1 MTSTPSPSPT
11 PTNSG
16 QLIVHDL
23 LHDIWAGLTSSPIVL
38 GLLVLLAVG
47 ALVRSARQIRW
58 ASVPRDP
65 LRRFSRTDKTAIL
78 ARAAGR
84 CERHGLLTGR
94 CRLTTGLEADHVHP
108 HSKGGRTSLTNG
120 QALCKRHNRQK
131 SARVPYRR
139 ELKRL
144 AKRRLVYYPPNVTGM
159 VTRPTRHA
167 ARTAE
172 HR

>member
-11 PTNSG
+11 PTKPG

-23 LHDIWAGLTSSPIVL
+23 LHGIWAGVTSSPIVL

-47 ALVRSARQIRW
+47 AVVRSARQIRW
-58 ASVPRDP
+58 ASIPRDP
-65 LRRFSRTDKTAIL
+65 VRRF
-78 ARAAGR
+78 ARADKAVILTHAGGR
-84 CERHGLLTGR
+84 CERHGWINGR
-94 CRLTTGLEADHVHP
+94 CRLTDGLEADHVHP

-131 SARVPYRR
+131 SAHVPYGW

-144 AKRRLVYYPPNVTGM
+144 ANRRLAYYPPGVPG
-159 VTRPTRHA
+159 VVVRPTRHPG
-167 ARTAE
+167 RPQQGG
-172 HR
+172 